1 MPRSR
6 LDLDC
11 RGSRAKTAGH
21 LYCWINLPDV
31 GVTTVADFGRIGDFG
46 KIGVIDC
53 SLNSKKW
60 ARYQTKICAPLPA
73 SSCMKFNR
81 RGVEDVGLKT

>member
-31 GVTTVADFGRIGDFG
+31 GVRTVADFGKIWDFG
-46 KIGVIDC
+46 KIESELTI
-53 SLNSKKW
+53 L
-60 ARYQTKICAPLPA
+60 
-73 SSCMKFNR
+73 
-81 RGVEDVGLKT
+81 

>member
-31 GVTTVADFGRIGDFG
+31 GVRTVADFGKIGDFG
-46 KIGVIDC
+46 KIEVTGY
-53 SLNSKKW
+53 SF
-60 ARYQTKICAPLPA
+60 
-73 SSCMKFNR
+73 KFIK
-81 RGVEDVGLKT
+81 VGALSFIFW